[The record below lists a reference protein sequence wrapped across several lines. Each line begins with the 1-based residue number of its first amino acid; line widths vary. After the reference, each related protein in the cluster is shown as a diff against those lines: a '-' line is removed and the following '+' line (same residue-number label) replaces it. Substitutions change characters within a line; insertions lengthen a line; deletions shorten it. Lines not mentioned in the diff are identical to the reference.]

1 MTVYKVTMNWYW
13 TTKYGSVQGSR
24 NFEFSFHSA
33 TALNN
38 NQTEQTLS
46 SQIVT
51 TNNNGAF
58 TNDYQYITTW
68 DFASGNGYSMSAG
81 DNLNMFAR
89 MNFGS
94 SSTTITSPM
103 IGQIWIE
110 YKYN

>member
-1 MTVYKVTMNWYW
+1 MNWYW
-13 TTKYGSVQGSR
+13 TTKYGGVQGAR

-38 NQTEQTLS
+38 SQAEQTLS
-46 SQIVT
+46 AQIVT
-51 TNNNGAF
+51 TNNNGTF
-58 TNDYQYITTW
+58 TNDRQYITTW

-81 DNLNMFAR
+81 DNLNIFAR
-89 MNFGS
+89 NTSFNSG
-94 SSTTITSPM
+94 TTITSPI